1 MSLKNRLVCSS
12 LVYSLTKK
20 EMIKEDEVYKI
31 GKIGKPHGVKGEVS
45 LMFSD
50 DVFDR
55 VDADY
60 LVLMV
65 DGILVP
71 FFMDEYRFKSG
82 ETALVKFCDIDTKE
96 RAQELTGCDVYFPKK
111 LSDRDENELTWDELT
126 GFEIVNA
133 DDGDSPIGILKYVD
147 DATENVLFCVETPDG
162 GELLLPAA
170 DEFILAVDAENRKI
184 RASLPEGL
192 LDLG

>member
-1 MSLKNRLVCSS
+1 
-12 LVYSLTKK
+12 
-20 EMIKEDEVYKI
+20 MIRTEEVYKI

-45 LMFSD
+45 FMFDD

-71 FFMDEYRFKSG
+71 FFFDEYRFKSG
-82 ETALVKFCDIDTKE
+82 ETALVKFSGIDTKE
-96 RAQELTGCDVYFPKK
+96 QAQELTGCDVYFPKE
-111 LSDRDENELTWDELT
+111 LSDRGEDELT
-126 GFEIVNA
+126 YDELCGFNVLDA
-133 DDGDSPIGILKYVD
+133 DDGDKLIGEISSVD
-147 DATENVLFCVETPDG
+147 DATANVLFCIKTPEW
-162 GELLLPAA
+162 GEVLIPVSA
-170 DEFILAVDAENRKI
+170 DFIVNVNPDKREI
-184 RASLPEGL
+184 RVTLPEGL

>member
-1 MSLKNRLVCSS
+1 
-12 LVYSLTKK
+12 
-20 EMIKEDEVYKI
+20 MIREDEVYKI

-71 FFMDEYRFKSG
+71 FFFEEYRFKSG

-96 RAQELTGCDVYFPKK
+96 QAQELTGCDVYFPKA
-111 LSDRDENELTWDELT
+111 LSDRGEDELTWDELA
-126 GFEIVNA
+126 GFEIIDA
-133 DDGDSPIGILKYVD
+133 DNGGALLGTLAYVD
-147 DATENVLFCVETPDG
+147 DATENVLFNVKRPDG
-162 GELLLPAA
+162 GEILIPAA
-170 DEFILAVDAENRKI
+170 EDFIISVEADKRQI
-184 RASLPEGL
+184 RVSLPDGL